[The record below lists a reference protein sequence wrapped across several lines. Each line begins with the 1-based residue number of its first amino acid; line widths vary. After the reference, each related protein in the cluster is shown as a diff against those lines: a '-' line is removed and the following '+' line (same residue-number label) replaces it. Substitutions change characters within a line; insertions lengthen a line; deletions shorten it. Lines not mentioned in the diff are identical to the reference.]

1 MVGPPLSRSLINV
14 IVILHVWYPK
24 VPEKYLDKA
33 PEIYFGLGSPST
45 QLNIE

>member
-1 MVGPPLSRSLINV
+1 MVDTPLSRSLINV
-14 IVILHVWYPK
+14 IILHDIWYPK
-24 VPEKYLDKA
+24 VPEMYLDKA